1 MNRDFFVNKI
11 LSGGEVTLADVVK
24 SNAELELDAINR
36 EVAAKRDAETARI
49 EAETHREAVL
59 TELLTLT
66 RELEAKN
73 ADLLAVR
80 DEREAMNRAFDEKE
94 SALSA
99 ETRQTRLK
107 FDFTFRFFNNDEPF
121 DMRSPRTLKTIEFLR
136 QQGVEINANW

>member
-1 MNRDFFVNKI
+1 MNRDFFVNKV

-36 EVAAKRDAETARI
+36 EVAAKRAAETARI
-49 EAETHREAVL
+49 DAETHRQEVL

-73 ADLLAVR
+73 AGFRALR
-80 DEREAMNRAFDEKE
+80 DERDAMNRALDEKE

-107 FDFTFRFFNNDEPF
+107 LDFAFRFFNNNEPL
-121 DMRSPRTLKTIEFLR
+121 DPRSPQTAKTLDWLR
-136 QQGVEINANW
+136 SQGVEINANW